1 MDSPSPSDNPAIKAK
16 VAAYLLLNQEIAD
29 RKKTQE
35 DIKKE
40 LEPYLR
46 DAETNARGSYVIPF
60 NNPLEIAGKQ
70 YGSLQKTKKVS
81 KVLNEQ
87 RVIDFLMERANSE
100 DEHWMGWDDLVSNS
114 GVIVSVQHVDQDV
127 LWDLFV
133 QDMISQEELDSFFDV
148 TVSWSFNPTKV

>member
-1 MDSPSPSDNPAIKAK
+1 MEQSSPSDAAIKAK
-16 VAAYLLLNQEIAD
+16 VAAYLLLNKEIAD

-40 LEPYLR
+40 LEPYLKE
-46 DAETNARGSYVIPF
+46 ANTNARGSHVIQF
-60 NNPLEIAGKQ
+60 SEPLEVLGKQ
-70 YGSLQKTKKVS
+70 YKELQKTKKVS

-87 RVIDFLMERANSE
+87 RVIDFLLERANSD
-100 DEHWMGWDDLVSNS
+100 DEYWAGWDDLVSNS
-114 GVIVSVQHVDQDV
+114 GVIVTVQHVDQDV

-133 QDMISQEELDSFFDV
+133 QDLITQEELDSFFDV

>member
-1 MDSPSPSDNPAIKAK
+1 MALPISDTSIKAK
-16 VAAYLLLNQEIAD
+16 VAAYLLLNREIAD
-29 RKKTQE
+29 RKSAQE
-35 DIKKE
+35 NIKKE

-46 DAETNARGSYVIPF
+46 DAETNSRGSYVIPF
-60 NNPLEIAGKQ
+60 AEPLEVGGKQ
-70 YGSLQKTKKVS
+70 YASLQKTKKVS

-114 GVIVSVQHVDQDV
+114 GVIVTVQHVDQDV

>member
-1 MDSPSPSDNPAIKAK
+1 MALPTTSSDTSIKAK

-29 RKKTQE
+29 RKILQ
-35 DIKKE
+35 DNLKKE
-40 LEPYLR
+40 LDPYLR
-46 DAETNARGSYVIPF
+46 EAETNARGSYVIPF
-60 NNPLEIAGKQ
+60 AEPLKANGKE
-70 YGSLQKTKKVS
+70 YASLQKTKKVS

-114 GVIVSVQHVDQDV
+114 GVIVTVQHVDQDV

-133 QDMISQEELDSFFDV
+133 QDMITQEELDSFFDV
-148 TVSWSFNPTKV
+148 NVTWAFSPTKV